1 MKLFLPPRVHEARVA
16 FTCMSWPVSRD
27 SVTEW
32 LLLLLL
38 FLLLLQTSSSKR
50 DDGNGG
56 LPAQQAVSA
65 CSVELF
71 GSVME
76 TMAISLGQPKCRVSA
91 CRVAFF

>member
-38 FLLLLQTSSSKR
+38 FLLLFYSRLVCAGVTVVGKR
-50 DDGNGG
+50 RRANRHVSG
-56 LPAQQAVSA
+56 LPS
-65 CSVELF
+65 
-71 GSVME
+71 
-76 TMAISLGQPKCRVSA
+76 T
-91 CRVAFF
+91 